1 MALADLT
8 TLASVK
14 AYAGVAAT
22 IDDALLASLIA
33 ACSAWVRAYLG
44 RDITANSYDIRRSG
58 RGTQAIQLPHYPVT
72 AVQLLEIDGAPIP
85 AQIGW
90 GRPGYRFDEIQIA
103 LDGYRFMPGIA
114 NIRIQFSAG
123 YASVPADLAQAVNEL
138 VTLRYRMRDKLEWS
152 SKGLAGETVS
162 LVQRDMPASVAT
174 LLDNWRCVAAL

>member
-14 AYAGVAAT
+14 AYAGVSST
-22 IDDALLASLIA
+22 IDDGLLGSLIT

-44 RDITANSYDIRRSG
+44 RDITTNSYDIRRSG

-72 AVQLLEIDGAPIP
+72 GVQLLEIDGVTVP
-85 AQIGW
+85 AQTVW
-90 GRPGYRFDEIQIA
+90 RQPGYRFDDIQIA
-103 LDGYRFMPGIA
+103 LDSYCFTPGIA
-114 NIRIQFSAG
+114 NIRIQFTAG
-123 YASVPADLAQAVNEL
+123 YANVPPDLGQAINEL

-174 LLDNWRCVAAL
+174 LLVNWRCVAAL